1 MKKLLCMLLAALMVL
16 TMASFAMAEEAAS
29 YKIAILTGTTSQGE
43 EEVTAATKLVETYGA
58 EKVLH
63 DTYPDNFSSE
73 V

>member
-43 EEVTAATKLVETYGA
+43 EEVTAAAKLFEEHPG
-58 EKVLH
+58 
-63 DTYPDNFSSE
+63 
-73 V
+73 